1 MATDDVLTSD
11 EARLAL
17 SRGPLDTDQQDLVDA
32 MNTAVSQ
39 RLDDAVGKI
48 VQGTISGELHNGG
61 CQQLYL
67 RYSPV
72 VSVVQVV
79 EYDGT
84 TAGTLTAES
93 NTSKPTSGYVINP
106 TNGRLG
112 RRSDNLDGRFPT
124 GYDNVRV
131 TYVAGRFAETADVD
145 EIFKQAARLTL
156 KSWWRMY
163 ENSTATFNEF
173 ESPMAHIPTFSVPKA
188 AKQLLARYWREGTG
202 IGF

>member
-1 MATDDVLTSD
+1 MATDDVLTGN

-17 SRGPLDTDQQDLVDA
+17 ARGPLDTDKQDLVDA
-32 MNTAVSQ
+32 LNTAVSQ

-48 VQGTISGELHNGG
+48 VQGTITGELHNGG

-67 RYSPV
+67 KYSPV

-93 NTSKPTSGYVINP
+93 NTSKPTDSFVINP

-112 RRSDNLDGRFPT
+112 RRSENEDARFPT
-124 GYDNVRV
+124 GYGNVRV

-145 EIFKQAARLTL
+145 EIYKQAARLTL

>member
-112 RRSDNLDGRFPT
+112 RRSENEDDRFPT

-173 ESPMAHIPTFSVPKA
+173 ESPMAHIPTFTVPKA